1 MVKSAA
7 VLGKAGIIEAN
18 QETAKHVQSKLD
30 EYKKATNVDLRVS
43 PDYLDETEYGVK
55 LYNETKQ
62 ICVDSTVR
70 QRIKQALHDEAPRI
84 NAIVLPDVPLIE

>member
-1 MVKSAA
+1 MVKSVA
-7 VLGKAGIIEAN
+7 VLGKSGIIQGN
-18 QETAKHVQSKLD
+18 QETAKHVQSKLG
-30 EYKKATNVDLRVS
+30 EYKKDTNVDLQVS
-43 PDYLDETEYGVK
+43 PDYLDDAEYGVK

-62 ICVDSTVR
+62 ICVDSTIR